1 MDIIFQAL
9 SKAAQ
14 GWEQA
19 IAQESWHHALF
30 AATYLGSAWLCLLNG
45 HVARAAREV
54 HVMWYAAAALLCG
67 LGLNSVL
74 QGDLFL
80 THALRE
86 LAKLAGWYAQRR
98 ELQYLMIAMVVA
110 GGSLAAY
117 WWRSKF
123 AACEVP
129 SPTVAWGLAALL
141 TLLAIR
147 TVSAHGTDAVIN
159 LRMAGISAGRMME
172 FAGIGLVALGSMRCL
187 RLR

>member
-1 MDIIFQAL
+1 MDIIFQAIT
-9 SKAAQ
+9 KASQ
-14 GWEQA
+14 VWEQA

-30 AATYLGSAWLCLLNG
+30 VATYLGAAWLCLLNG
-45 HVARAAREV
+45 HVARAAREA

-80 THALRE
+80 THSFRE
-86 LAKLAGWYAQRR
+86 LAKLAGWYGQRR
-98 ELQYLMIAMVVA
+98 ELQYLMIVMVVA
-110 GGSLAAY
+110 VAGVAVH

-123 AACEVP
+123 AACELP

-141 TLLAIR
+141 ALLAIR
-147 TVSAHGTDAVIN
+147 TVSAHGTDALIN
-159 LRMAGISAGRMME
+159 LRIAGISAGRMME
-172 FAGIGLVALGSMRCL
+172 FAGIGLVSLGSMRCL